1 MAKTPAQRAAKHG
14 QAATPPTPPAVNT
27 STRRTPQKAQ
37 GNANLILI
45 AGSVASLFLFAYF
58 HLLTLNQMTDLSDGL
73 AMPQSFVFGFD
84 VAHVEALRAAMD
96 ADALG
101 QLNYVGKTAGTLF
114 PLIFAITALTLIA
127 ANVAR
132 KAVRWSLWVLPLL
145 FAAISLWANAA
156 VDSMLGAQTLD
167 AGAVS
172 LASGLVTASWMLLIA
187 SMLAIGVALFLGR
200 KKKADPAPAPA
211 AE

>member
-14 QAATPPTPPAVNT
+14 AAATPPSTPVINT
-27 STRRTPQKAQ
+27 STQRSPQKAQ

-45 AGSVASLFLFAYF
+45 AGAVASLFLFWYF
-58 HLLTLNQMTDLSDGL
+58 HLLTLNQMTDLSGGL
-73 AMPQSFVFGFD
+73 AMPQSIVFGFD
-84 VAHVEALRAAMD
+84 VPYVESLRAAMD

-127 ANVAR
+127 ANVGK
-132 KAVRWSLWVLPLL
+132 KALRWALWMLPLA
-145 FAAISLWANAA
+145 FAGISLWANAA
-156 VDSMLGAQTLD
+156 VDNMLGAEKLD
-167 AGAVS
+167 PGAVS

-187 SMLAIGVALFLGR
+187 SLLAIGLALFLGR
-200 KKKADPAPAPA
+200 RKKTPPAEA
-211 AE
+211 

>member
-1 MAKTPAQRAAKHG
+1 MAKTPAQRAALHG
-14 QAATPPTPPAVNT
+14 KAATGARAPIVNT
-27 STRRTPQKAQ
+27 STSRTPAKAQ

-58 HLLTLNQMTDLSDGL
+58 HLLTLNQMKDLADGL
-73 AMPQSFVFGFD
+73 AMPQSFVFGFGTD
-84 VAHVEALRAAMD
+84 HVEALRLAMN

-114 PLIFAITALTLIA
+114 ALIFAITALTVIA
-127 ANVAR
+127 SNVAK
-132 KAVRWSLWVLPLL
+132 KALRWTLWVLPLA

-156 VDSMLGAQTLD
+156 VDSMLGAETLD
-167 AGAVS
+167 SGAVS

-187 SMLAIGVALFLGR
+187 SLLAIGVALFLGR
-200 KKKADPAPAPA
+200 PKKPVPEQA
-211 AE
+211 

>member
-14 QAATPPTPPAVNT
+14 TAATPPVAPVINT
-27 STRRTPQKAQ
+27 STQRTPAKAQ

-45 AGSVASLFLFAYF
+45 AGSVASLFLFAYL
-58 HLLTLNQMTDLSDGL
+58 HLMTLNQMTDLSNGL

-127 ANVAR
+127 ANVAN
-132 KAVRWSLWVLPLL
+132 KKLRWSLWVLPLA

-156 VDSMLGAQTLD
+156 VDSMLGAETLD
-167 AGAVS
+167 TGAVS
-172 LASGLVTASWMLLIA
+172 LASGLVTATWLLLIA
-187 SMLAIGVALFLGR
+187 SLLAIGVALFLGR
-200 KKKADPAPAPA
+200 AKKTAPAGV
-211 AE
+211 

>member
-1 MAKTPAQRAAKHG
+1 MAKTPAQRAALHG
-14 QAATPPTPPAVNT
+14 KAATGARSPIVNT
-27 STRRTPQKAQ
+27 STSRTPAKAQ

-58 HLLTLNQMTDLSDGL
+58 HLLTLNQMKDLADGL
-73 AMPQSFVFGFD
+73 AMPQSFVFGFGTD
-84 VAHVEALRAAMD
+84 HVEALRLAMN

-114 PLIFAITALTLIA
+114 ALIFAITALTVIA
-127 ANVAR
+127 SNVAK
-132 KAVRWSLWVLPLL
+132 KALRWTLWVLPLA

-156 VDSMLGAQTLD
+156 VDSMLGAETLD
-167 AGAVS
+167 SGAVS

-187 SMLAIGVALFLGR
+187 SLLAIGVALFLGR
-200 KKKADPAPAPA
+200 TKKPAPEQA
-211 AE
+211 

>member
-14 QAATPPTPPAVNT
+14 PAATPPVTPAVNT
-27 STRRTPQKAQ
+27 GTQRTPQKAQ

-45 AGSVASLFLFAYF
+45 AGSVASLFLFVYF
-58 HLLTLNQMTDLSDGL
+58 HLMTLNQMTDLSNGL

-84 VAHVEALRAAMD
+84 AAHVEALRAAMD

-114 PLIFAITALTLIA
+114 PLFFAITALTLIA
-127 ANVAR
+127 ANVA
-132 KAVRWSLWVLPLL
+132 KKPLRWALWALPLA

-156 VDSMLGAQTLD
+156 VDSMLSAETLD

-172 LASGLVTASWMLLIA
+172 LASGLVTASWLLLI
-187 SMLAIGVALFLGR
+187 SSLLAIGVALFLGR
-200 KKKADPAPAPA
+200 RKKAAAPRA
-211 AE
+211 

>member
-1 MAKTPAQRAAKHG
+1 MAKTPAQRASKHG
-14 QAATPPTPPAVNT
+14 TTATPPSSPVVNT

-58 HLLTLNQMTDLSDGL
+58 HLMTLNQMTALADGL

-84 VAHVEALRAAMD
+84 VAHVQALRAAMD

-114 PLIFAITALTLIA
+114 ALIFAVTALTLIA
-127 ANVAR
+127 ANVA
-132 KAVRWSLWVLPLL
+132 KKPLRWALWALPLA

-156 VDSMLGAQTLD
+156 VDSMLGAGTLD

-172 LASGLVTASWMLLIA
+172 LTSGLVTASWMLLLA
-187 SMLAIGVALFLGR
+187 SLLAIGAALFLGR
-200 KKKADPAPAPA
+200 KKKSAPA
-211 AE
+211 EG

>member
-14 QAATPPTPPAVNT
+14 KAATPPSTPIVNT

-58 HLLTLNQMTDLSDGL
+58 HLLTLNQMKDLSDGL
-73 AMPQSFVFGFD
+73 AMPQSFVFGFGLD
-84 VAHVEALRAAMD
+84 HVEALRAAMN

-114 PLIFAITALTLIA
+114 PLMFAITTLTVIA
-127 ANVAR
+127 TNVAKR
-132 KAVRWSLWVLPLL
+132 PLRWALWVLPLV
-145 FAAISLWANAA
+145 FAGISLWANVA
-156 VDSMLGAQTLD
+156 VDTMLGEATLN
-167 AGAVS
+167 AGTAS
-172 LASGLVTASWMLLIA
+172 LASGLVTASWMLLVA
-187 SMLAIGVALFLGR
+187 NLLAICVALFLGR
-200 KKKADPAPAPA
+200 RKKVIAPEA
-211 AE
+211 

>member
-1 MAKTPAQRAAKHG
+1 M
-14 QAATPPTPPAVNT
+14 
-27 STRRTPQKAQ
+27 
-37 GNANLILI
+37 ILI
-45 AGSVASLFLFAYF
+45 AGSVTSLFLFAYF
-58 HLLTLNQMTDLSDGL
+58 HLLTLNQMTDLSGGL

-127 ANVAR
+127 ANVA
-132 KAVRWSLWVLPLL
+132 KKSLRWTLWALPLL
-145 FAAISLWANAA
+145 FAGISLWANAA

-167 AGAVS
+167 VGTVS

-187 SMLAIGVALFLGR
+187 SLLAIGVALFLGR
-200 KKKADPAPAPA
+200 KKKAAPARA
-211 AE
+211 AAPE

>member
-14 QAATPPTPPAVNT
+14 TAATPSTEPVINN

-37 GNANLILI
+37 GNVNLFLI
-45 AGSVASLFLFAYF
+45 ASSVASLFLFAYF
-58 HLLTLNQMTDLSDGL
+58 HLLTLNQMKDLSGGL

-84 VAHVEALRAAMD
+84 MAHVEALRLAMD

-114 PLIFAITALTLIA
+114 PLLFAITALTMIA
-127 ANVAR
+127 SNVAKR
-132 KAVRWSLWVLPLL
+132 PLRWALWVLPLA

-156 VDSMLGAQTLD
+156 VDSMMAAQKLD
-167 AGAVS
+167 PGAVT

-187 SMLAIGVALFLGR
+187 TLLAIGLALFLGR
-200 KKKADPAPAPA
+200 KKKVTPA
-211 AE
+211 AS